1 MYHCKFEKCEKKYS
15 TKFSSIRHF
24 NSSHVPN
31 PVIHTCIECEY
42 SRLLKHTSLHIHSRD
57 RLNAKNKNL
66 DDEFPNS
73 VKNFI
78 TWFSYDH
85 LIFYLYT

>member
-31 PVIHTCIECEY
+31 PVIHTCIECG
-42 SRLLKHTSLHIHSRD
+42 
-57 RLNAKNKNL
+57 
-66 DDEFPNS
+66 S
-73 VKNFI
+73 VKTHKSTHTLEGQIKREKQEFR
-78 TWFSYDH
+78 
-85 LIFYLYT
+85 